1 MRLYGKER
9 GVRGHARH
17 ERQPAR
23 RGKRVGRGRQSQ
35 WVYVWCAVDGAA
47 VRSARSGARRVA
59 SRSSRGLVLTPRDVA
74 RTDVCVLSQ
83 SQCCMCIG
91 HKQ

>member
-23 RGKRVGRGRQSQ
+23 RGKRKGRP
-35 WVYVWCAVDGAA
+35 GAA
-47 VRSARSGARRVA
+47 VGVCMVCGGRRGGPLRAVGCA
-59 SRSSRGLVLTPRDVA
+59 ALRLGRLADSWS
-74 RTDVCVLSQ
+74 
-83 SQCCMCIG
+83 
-91 HKQ
+91 